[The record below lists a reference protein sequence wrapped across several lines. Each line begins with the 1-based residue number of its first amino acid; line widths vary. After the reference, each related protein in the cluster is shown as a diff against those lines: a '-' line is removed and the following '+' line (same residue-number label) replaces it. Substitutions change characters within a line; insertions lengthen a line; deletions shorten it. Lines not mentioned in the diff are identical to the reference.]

1 MSPIILVGAA
11 ILLIGLGMGLGFWLS
26 HGLRKSEASKAA
38 DVQKELDE
46 YRRHVTEHFGETAQH
61 FKALGQQYQS
71 LYRHMAHG
79 AEALCDPAQSDAM
92 LEFPAGDTAA
102 LATDI
107 DQTEATPESIKDYA
121 PMDEKSAAPEKT
133 KTKDSEAV
141 KTATET
147 STADEKQSDDKSNDD
162 ISEAIGKAA
171 PDEAERTVH

>member
-11 ILLIGLGMGLGFWLS
+11 ILLIGLGVGLGFWLS
-26 HGLRKSEASKAA
+26 HGLRKNEASKAA

-71 LYRHMAHG
+71 LYKHMAHG
-79 AEALCDPAQSDAM
+79 AEALCDPAQSDAL

-107 DQTEATPESIKDYA
+107 DQTEAAPESIKDYA
-121 PMDEKSAAPEKT
+121 PMDKK
-133 KTKDSEAV
+133 
-141 KTATET
+141 
-147 STADEKQSDDKSNDD
+147 STAPKKTEKKEPETLTAATDAGKTDAKVDDLKAKEELASP
-162 ISEAIGKAA
+162 IEKAA
-171 PDEAERTVH
+171 TDKAERTVH